1 MPRKPRI
8 HVPGGFY
15 HVILRG
21 NGRQAIFFASTDR
34 HTWEDLLQASLHAY
48 CWMTNHIH
56 MAVQAD
62 AEPLAPMRNRPPLRP
77 IS

>member
-21 NGRQAIFFASTDR
+21 NGRQAIFFDSSDR
-34 HTWEDLLQASLHAY
+34 QTWEDLLQASLHRYEHRLHA
-48 CWMTNHIH
+48 
-56 MAVQAD
+56 
-62 AEPLAPMRNRPPLRP
+62 
-77 IS
+77 